1 MRYIKRVKRQQVNV
15 WAVLLLTMVLAAAC
29 GGPSY
34 EPHPI
39 DEATDRCAI
48 CNMAIKDDEFATQI
62 ITKDGQSLKFDD
74 IGCMNE
80 WKTEYGTDTVGA
92 EFVRDYTN
100 SKWLKYEDAYYVY
113 DATIQTPMAYG
124 IVSFEQEAEAE
135 AFMAEYGA
143 GELMTAAD
151 LANHSWEVNREMM
164 EMSGME
170 GHSHSHDG
178 EVNAHGSDGEAEM
191 DAHGDSQDG
200 EMSQH
205 DDEQN
210 GAMGAH
216 EDEQEAHGDRQAG
229 HEADTH
235 GAGNDA
241 GAAGQ
246 GANKD
251 GEVDQ
256 PTHEANSRSNA
267 SGHGSTGNGDAK
279 GTGYGMTANGATA
292 TGTAA

>member
-1 MRYIKRVKRQQVNV
+1 MRNAIRARRQQVSV
-15 WAVLLLTMVLAAAC
+15 WAMLLVTMVLVAAC

-124 IVSFEQEAEAE
+124 IVSFEQQAEAE

-178 EVNAHGSDGEAEM
+178 EVDAHGSE
-191 DAHGDSQDG
+191 QDG
-200 EMSQH
+200 EMGTH
-205 DDEQN
+205 
-210 GAMGAH
+210 G
-216 EDEQEAHGDRQAG
+216 DEQEAHGDS
-229 HEADTH
+229 T
-235 GAGNDA
+235 GNDA
-241 GAAGQ
+241 GATGH
-246 GANKD
+246 GANRD
-251 GEVDQ
+251 GEGDEAR
-256 PTHEANSRSNA
+256 HEANSRSNA
-267 SGHGSTGNGDAK
+267 SGHGNTGSGDAK
-279 GTGYGMTANGATA
+279 GTGHGTTADGATA